1 MNMPHDIRESV
12 QRLRNRSLSHDVRD
26 ELERMILAGELEAGE
41 RLNEVDLANKLGV
54 SRGPIREAARSLE
67 RCGLITTVANQ
78 GAFVRK
84 LSTEGILELYDLRA
98 MIAGYLCAR
107 VAECGSKA
115 QKVELRG
122 YVTRMEAAVKQENR
136 ERYFELNLDFHD
148 HIAALSGAERATEMY
163 VSFGK
168 EVRLMRF
175 RVLNGLTAIASSNEE
190 HHQLVCAIERS
201 DIDQARTLGARHHL
215 NGKERLKATF

>member
-1 MNMPHDIRESV
+1 MNMPHNIRESV

-122 YVTRMEAAVKQENR
+122 YVTKMEAAVKQENR

-190 HHQLVCAIERS
+190 HHQLVCAIECS

>member
-1 MNMPHDIRESV
+1 MNMPHNIRESV

-41 RLNEVDLANKLGV
+41 RLNEVALASKLGV

-122 YVTRMEAAVKQENR
+122 YVTKMEAAVKQENR

-190 HHQLVCAIERS
+190 HHQLVCAIERA
-201 DIDQARTLGARHHL
+201 DIDQSRSLGARHHL

>member
-1 MNMPHDIRESV
+1 MNMSHDIRESV

-41 RLNEVDLANKLGV
+41 RLNEVALASKLGV

-115 QKVELRG
+115 QKAELRD
-122 YVTRMEAAVKQENR
+122 YVTKMEAAVKQENR

-190 HHQLVCAIERS
+190 HHQLVCAIERA
-201 DIDQARTLGARHHL
+201 DIDQSRTLGARHHL